1 MTTQVSW
8 ASKGTVNGWFSAAPH
23 TYRIFLWGPEALF
36 QAGIQALGP
45 PVDEL
50 HGVSAFHVVDDWGQ
64 RGLVNPERS
73 RLATE
78 DGARDIPTSSSLSGT
93 TPIRESHLHGGGA
106 SAQGMGA
113 AAGRRALPYFS
124 GRGCGCPR
132 ASPGPA
138 G

>member
-1 MTTQVSW
+1 MTTQVSRTP
-8 ASKGTVNGWFSAAPH
+8 KGTVADGSPRPPR

-36 QAGIQALGP
+36 QAGVQALGP

-78 DGARDIPTSSSLSGT
+78 DGARDVPTSSSLSGT
-93 TPIRESHLHGGGA
+93 TPLRESHLHGGGA
-106 SAQGMGA
+106 SAQGTGT
-113 AAGRRALPYFS
+113 ALLF
-124 GRGCGCPR
+124 R
-132 ASPGPA
+132 
-138 G
+138 